1 MTHVTGHL
9 DGGIF
14 NVNSTLPAGY
24 NPTSGF
30 GDANRIY
37 NNRAYALGD
46 PSNPRNNLSFGN
58 NSGTFNV
65 PSTLP
70 STYTPFDPT
79 DLNLPSSSGSNVDTI
94 ISDAMGTG
102 GDYFKDLSFG
112 EDSQGGFNYSG
123 LLSGLLNAGIGSYA
137 SNQNIGAAENFG
149 AQVMGMAGQ
158 LANQAATRGEFK
170 PFTVTSDLAT
180 AATTPEGGFG
190 VTLSPE
196 QQALQNSLMSQASGA
211 FGEIGVDRASREQ
224 QIYDRLQA
232 LSNPMVQRAQMK
244 LDNSLF
250 SQGRTGLRTD
260 AYGGTP
266 EQLALSKA
274 IQEQQSADAVKA
286 MGMVSDQRRAD
297 FDLGQ
302 GLMSAGYVPQQQ
314 TLDMLDLGRGVAQLP
329 TNLQANVLASAAN
342 IQSKGLEGY
351 IEAARLASAERVNRN
366 KLLTNAATQGNTVGS
381 NSLTDAFG
389 NYIGGEVSGLLSEI
403 FR

>member
-1 MTHVTGHL
+1 MTHVIGHNA
-9 DGGIF
+9 GGIY
-14 NVNSTLPAGY
+14 NV
-24 NPTSGF
+24 
-30 GDANRIY
+30 D
-37 NNRAYALGD
+37 
-46 PSNPRNNLSFGN
+46 
-58 NSGTFNV
+58 
-65 PSTLP
+65 STLP
-70 STYTPFDPT
+70 S
-79 DLNLPSSSGSNVDTI
+79 SSDSNVDTI

-149 AQVMGMAGQ
+149 SQVMGMAGL
-158 LANQAATRGEFK
+158 LANQAATKGEFK

-180 AATTPEGGFG
+180 SATTPEGGFG
-190 VTLSPE
+190 ITLSPE

-232 LSNPMVQRAQMK
+232 LSNPVAQRAQ
-244 LDNSLF
+244 LDLDATLF
-250 SQGRTGLRTD
+250 GQGRTGLRTD

-286 MGMVSDQRRAD
+286 MNMVTNQRTAD
-297 FDLGQ
+297 FNLGQ

-314 TLDMLDLGRGVAQLP
+314 TLDMLELGRGVAGIP
-329 TNLQANVLASAAN
+329 ANLQANVLSSTAN
-342 IQSKGLEGY
+342 LQSKGLEGY

-381 NSLTDAFG
+381 SSLTDAFG

-403 FR
+403 FG